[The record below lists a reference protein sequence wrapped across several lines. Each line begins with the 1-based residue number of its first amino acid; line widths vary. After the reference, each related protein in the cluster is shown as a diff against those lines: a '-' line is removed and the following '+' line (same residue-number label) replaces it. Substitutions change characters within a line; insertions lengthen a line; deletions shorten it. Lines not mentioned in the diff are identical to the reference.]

1 MGLISR
7 VSSRTY
13 RNFLAM
19 AEQQAEPIIGGPGTF
34 PDPAPGPGDPADSRN
49 IPQNPALKFLYD
61 PANANLIAIFGWVSK
76 AAFIYY
82 YVYGV
87 PKLMKESDSRTK
99 SREDRLKKLQGELD
113 KTAADRMAAKK
124 AKEEEE
130 RLKKHEIAKAKHEAM
145 QSGGT
150 FQGNSYSLAENEEA
164 RKDALEEAKQA
175 AKLAKERRDALQ
187 NSNSFRDDN
196 FNPLSGSS
204 EGGPVRFRNTQNCG
218 PRGG

>member
-34 PDPAPGPGDPADSRN
+34 PDPAPGPGDPADPRN

-61 PANANLIAIFGWVSK
+61 PANANLIAIFGWVSI

-87 PKLMKESDSRTK
+87 PKLM
-99 SREDRLKKLQGELD
+99 
-113 KTAADRMAAKK
+113 KK